1 MKGSTDAST
10 TIGSGWMTPASEA
23 SDGPEP
29 AILAT
34 APPDDDE
41 PPPEEPLHAQA
52 SSGTQEK
59 PLPQSAL
66 AWHGAR

>member
-1 MKGSTDAST
+1 
-10 TIGSGWMTPASEA
+10 MTPASEA